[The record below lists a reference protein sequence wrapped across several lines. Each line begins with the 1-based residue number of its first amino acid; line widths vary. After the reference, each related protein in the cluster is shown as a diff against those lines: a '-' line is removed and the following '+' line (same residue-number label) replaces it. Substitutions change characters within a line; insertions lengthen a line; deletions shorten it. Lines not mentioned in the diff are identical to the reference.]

1 MMGKRIASLLL
12 AAVMTAAGAVTAF
25 AAPEFP
31 TDVDPAD
38 MPVVQFAAPTF
49 YDVTDAPLVEAAM
62 NEILAERYGVQ
73 VKLNYIGI
81 GSWQQQSNLL
91 LTGDEVDVLTLWPL
105 PLSTFINNMQ
115 LYPLDEYLAD
125 APEEL
130 LNKFTQQQWDACKSE
145 GVQYSVPNLRNY
157 GNIFICYWDEA
168 KLHELG
174 YNEDEITTLDQIEEV
189 LYKAHEAY
197 PDIYTIVPQSQA
209 TMCNGIYWDGL
220 GDQNYI
226 GVLGN
231 CGQDTTVTDIF
242 ECEDFV
248 NFCKRTH
255 QWYLDGLMMGDAL
268 SNQENGSV
276 MIQNGAAFASLSN
289 RACEPSPAGLTQS
302 KFVDAWSD
310 ATNVT
315 ALTYGINN
323 LSSNPDAAWVFLQ
336 AMYLDTDLQTLLI
349 DGIEGTHYIIN
360 EEGGASYPEGVD
372 ANSSTYG
379 MAQAYWS
386 LPYANSDVPPI
397 DILGPAS
404 FFSDLIAFNES
415 CVPSV
420 ATGITIDTTAMGIV
434 DEYAACLNVK
444 SKYYDGLMN
453 GVLDPETTLP
463 QAHQEMV
470 DAGIEK
476 ICEAKQAAL
485 DEFLAAKGE

>member
-1 MMGKRIASLLL
+1 MTGKKLAGGIL
-12 AAVMTAAGAVTAF
+12 AAAMTAMTAASAF

-31 TDVDPAD
+31 TDVDVSD
-38 MPVVQFAAPTF
+38 MPVVEFAAPHF
-49 YDVTDAPLVEAAM
+49 NDVTDAPMVEAAM
-62 NEILAERYGVQ
+62 NEILAERYGIQ
-73 VKLNYIGI
+73 VKLNFIGI

-91 LTGDEVDVLTLWPL
+91 LTGDEVDVITLWPL
-105 PLSTFINNMQ
+105 PLSTFISNMQ

-125 APEEL
+125 APEEFI
-130 LNKFTQQQWDACKSE
+130 NKFTEEQWAACQAD

-157 GNIFICYWDEA
+157 GNIFICYWDEE

-189 LYKAHEAY
+189 LYAAHEKY

-209 TMCNGIYWDGL
+209 TFCNGISWDGL

-231 CGQDTTVTDIF
+231 FGQDTTVTDIF

-248 NFCKRTH
+248 NFVKRTR

-268 SNQENGSV
+268 SNQETGAT

-289 RACEPSPAGLTQS
+289 RACEPAPAGLTQS
-302 KFVDAWSD
+302 KFVDCWSD
-310 ATNVT
+310 ATNIT
-315 ALTYGINN
+315 ALTYGINS
-323 LSSNPDAAWVFLQ
+323 LSSDPDAAWVLLQ
-336 AMYLDTDLQTLLI
+336 ALYMDSDLQTLLI
-349 DGIEGTHYIIN
+349 DGIEGVHYILN
-360 EEGGASYPEGVD
+360 EDGSASYPEGLDSTTV
-372 ANSSTYG
+372 TYG
-379 MAQAYWS
+379 MAPAYWS

-397 DILGPAS
+397 DELGSAS

-415 CVPSV
+415 ALPSI
-420 ATGITIDTTAMGIV
+420 ATGITIDINALGIA
-434 DEYAACLNVK
+434 DEYAACINVK
-444 SKYYDGLMN
+444 TKYYDALMN
-453 GVLDPETTLP
+453 GVMDPETTLA

-476 ICEAKQAAL
+476 ICAAKQAVL